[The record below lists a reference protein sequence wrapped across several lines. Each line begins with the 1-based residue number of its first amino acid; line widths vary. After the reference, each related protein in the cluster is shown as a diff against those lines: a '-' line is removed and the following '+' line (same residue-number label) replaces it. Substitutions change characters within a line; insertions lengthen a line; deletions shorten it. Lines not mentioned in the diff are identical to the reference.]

1 MVYDG
6 FGGFLWVSGGYLVIQ
21 WEEIVGIVPQL

>member
-1 MVYDG
+1 MVCDG
-6 FGGFLWVSGGYLVIQ
+6 FGGFLWVSGGFGL